1 MGSSNQLPFRFKMV
15 YASNATVG
23 EGNRNRVLVLSECR
37 WHRLSAQLHRDT
49 ETGMFTATLTAP
61 VNGNK
66 KVLIGAYGTN
76 NAILA
81 FNAYVRFEQQAL
93 LSAAAPLVTG
103 AMLAINKV

>member
-1 MGSSNQLPFRFKMV
+1 MRQTLM
-15 YASNATVG
+15 
-23 EGNRNRVLVLSECR
+23 ECR

-61 VNGNK
+61 VNGDK

-93 LSAAAPLVTG
+93 LSAATPGPRTH
-103 AMLAINKV
+103 